1 MKYEDIGVIENKM
14 EVPSYTINEEKT
26 YFSNQVTFAEPQ
38 PERMNLNILQ
48 NNLGN
53 CLQII
58 DDEVMKGYV
67 TRLDQLPIIIQD
79 EEIYDNLNDI
89 HFFKISVFIIIPH
102 FKFSK
107 YNKKERRIKK
117 ISRNLL

>member
-58 DDEVMKGYV
+58 DEAY
-67 TRLDQLPIIIQD
+67 IIWQCRA
-79 EEIYDNLNDI
+79 NDI
-89 HFFKISVFIIIPH
+89 ISVAGC
-102 FKFSK
+102 
-107 YNKKERRIKK
+107 RIE
-117 ISRNLL
+117 IR